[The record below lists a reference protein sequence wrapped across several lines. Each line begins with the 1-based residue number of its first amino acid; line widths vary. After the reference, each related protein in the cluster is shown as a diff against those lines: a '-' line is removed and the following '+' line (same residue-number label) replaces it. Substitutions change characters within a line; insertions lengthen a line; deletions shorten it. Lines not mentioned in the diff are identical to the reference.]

1 MLIHIE
7 FIKPEDLD
15 PKNFNIGLNIFGNIN
30 NAFGGE
36 YIDPMQELRRIYT
49 QNIYPEYIGEG
60 IYDAWNMEI
69 YFAYCKTHE
78 LKEANVVFDGISAFG
93 ICDKVGDVLDK
104 FGKYL
109 NTYDSQYIIELCSI
123 SKNSKSHIMDSWK
136 WADYGEY
143 IGKQLKTTEILK
155 DEPDIEM
162 VYLFKILE
170 VSEKVLDN
178 G

>member
-1 MLIHIE
+1 MLVYVE

-15 PKNFNIGLNIFGNIN
+15 PENFNTGLNIFGNIN

-36 YIDPMQELRRIYT
+36 YIEPMQEIRRLYS
-49 QNIYPEYIGEG
+49 QNIYPEYVSEG

-69 YFAYCKTHE
+69 FFAYSKTHD
-78 LKEANVVFDGISAFG
+78 LKEANVVFDDTPAFG
-93 ICDKVGDVLDK
+93 VCDKVGDVLDK
-104 FGKYL
+104 FEKYL

-123 SKNSKSHIMDSWK
+123 PKNSKASIGDMWK

-143 IGKQLKTTEILK
+143 IGKQLKTTEMLK
-155 DEPDIEM
+155 DEPDIEI

-170 VSEKVLDN
+170 VKEKH
-178 G
+178 